1 MKILIIAVILLA
13 LFFLMVMA
21 IDCNRFVVK
30 EYKCKAEK
38 LKKDAVLVLLT
49 DLHGK
54 SFGNNNERLIKKI
67 DELHPDMILIAG
79 DMYTSVKGGDI
90 KTAQQLVTG
99 LSDRYPVY
107 YGNGNHE
114 HKTRIHPEIY
124 GKMYEAYRQN
134 LKKAGVRYLVN
145 EKSSLPDYNMDI
157 YGSEI
162 ARDYYGK
169 FKKVSMETT
178 YLEETLG
185 KPDRDCFSVLIAH
198 NPDYFQNYAEW
209 GADLVVSGHV
219 HGGLMRLPILGGV
232 LSPAFKLFP
241 KFDGGEFREGT
252 ATMILSRGLGTHTL
266 PIRIFNPGELVVI
279 HLESGRLTEK

>member
-1 MKILIIAVILLA
+1 
-13 LFFLMVMA
+13 
-21 IDCNRFVVK
+21 
-30 EYKCKAEK
+30 
-38 LKKDAVLVLLT
+38 
-49 DLHGK
+49 
-54 SFGNNNERLIKKI
+54 
-67 DELHPDMILIAG
+67 
-79 DMYTSVKGGDI
+79 
-90 KTAQQLVTG
+90 
-99 LSDRYPVY
+99 
-107 YGNGNHE
+107 
-114 HKTRIHPEIY
+114 
-124 GKMYEAYRQN
+124 MYEAYRQN

-241 KFDGGEFREGT
+241 KYDGGEFREGT